1 MLVHYVYERLSLLS
15 DILAWRSTSHYTRH
29 IGSAIIAT
37 RFADIVTPFV
47 RHHVPE
53 LYHIIHISRMVITGS
68 CVMKMLDGNHDL
80 ADNLNIIAPNGY
92 KNVIHDFITNTLRYR
107 PDKSAQ
113 RNYVY
118 EKSVK
123 SFAKFQRGSFF
134 ITVSEATGDNVFKA
148 ITSSATTA
156 DMLCM
161 TPGGV
166 TVFYPL
172 WTLQGVTI
180 SNQRVRAGFHDQ
192 NVGFMPK
199 THYKLHP
206 STAFL
211 DDACGT
217 LCPALW
223 RSIND
228 HGEHSLVL
236 EWDRRFSMKA
246 LLLCSNTTWRLAE
259 YCSNTLC
266 ALNPTTNTKRAI
278 LPPKLMPADLTSIQ
292 IEEEHITNH
301 VPVSVSR

>member
-1 MLVHYVYERLSLLS
+1 MLVHYMYEHLSLLS
-15 DILAWRSTSHYTRH
+15 DILAWRSTSHYTQH
-29 IGSAIIAT
+29 IGSAIVAT
-37 RFADIVTPFV
+37 HFVDIVTPFV

-107 PDKSAQ
+107 PDKSAW

-118 EKSVK
+118 EKLVK
-123 SFAKFQRGSFF
+123 SFAKFQQGSFF
-134 ITVSEATGDNVFKA
+134 ITVSEASGDNIFKA

-156 DMLCM
+156 EMLCM

-172 WTLQGVTI
+172 WTLQGVAI
-180 SNQRVRAGFHDQ
+180 NNQGVCAGFHDQ
-192 NVGFMPK
+192 NVGFTPK

-206 STAFL
+206 SMAFL
-211 DDACGT
+211 DNACRS

-223 RSIND
+223 
-228 HGEHSLVL
+228 
-236 EWDRRFSMKA
+236 
-246 LLLCSNTTWRLAE
+246 
-259 YCSNTLC
+259 
-266 ALNPTTNTKRAI
+266 
-278 LPPKLMPADLTSIQ
+278 
-292 IEEEHITNH
+292 
-301 VPVSVSR
+301 